1 MGNAQSQV
9 KKGWFSTAGRPGDR
23 DLADQLKG
31 LDWLFANCVG
41 KTVLDAGCAEGLISI
56 EAAKAG
62 ALAVHGVE
70 IVSEH
75 VRIGNKL
82 RGDLPVTLEVADMNV
97 WVPKR
102 DYDIVIGLAILQK
115 LRNPS
120 AVAQA
125 LADAARETV
134 IFRLP
139 PENAPIV
146 IDSRSGSRPHNIAS
160 VMLNAGFTLMESG
173 NDGHLG
179 EWVGRWARR

>member
-1 MGNAQSQV
+1 MANAPQV

-23 DLADQLKG
+23 ELADQLKG
-31 LDWLFANCVG
+31 LNWLLANCAG

-56 EAAKAG
+56 ELAKAG
-62 ALAVHGVE
+62 AVAVHGVE
-70 IVSEH
+70 IVRGH
-75 VRIGNKL
+75 VEVGNKL

-97 WVPKR
+97 WAPRR

-120 AVAQA
+120 AVART

-139 PENAPIV
+139 PRNAPFV
-146 IDSRSGSRPHNIAS
+146 IDERSGCTPHNIAT
-160 VMLNAGFTLMESG
+160 VMDRAGFNLAEAA

>member
-9 KKGWFSTAGRPGDR
+9 KKGWFNTAGRPGDR
-23 DLADQLKG
+23 ELQDQLKG
-31 LDWLFANCVG
+31 LDWLFENCQG

-62 ALAVHGVE
+62 AVAVHGVE

-82 RGDLPVTLEVADMNV
+82 RGDLPVTLEVADLNA
-97 WVPKR
+97 WRPKR

-115 LRNPS
+115 LRDPTG
-120 AVAQA
+120 VARA
-125 LADAARETV
+125 LADAARHTV

-139 PENAPIV
+139 PENAPSV
-146 IDSRSGSRPHNIAS
+146 IDSRSGGRPHNIAS
-160 VMLNAGFTLMESG
+160 VMFNRGFVLQDSG
-173 NDGHLG
+173 YTGHLG
-179 EWVGRWARR
+179 EWVGRWERR